1 MTSPLLLLFVSLLRW
16 PWGRPSPTPNDVG
29 LHLSPGARGSV
40 RLFMGTRVAIM
51 LSGGSDR
58 VCDAA
63 CLPPRETEIAS
74 LGEEVTEKQLSPNN
88 LGKDKNWV

>member
-1 MTSPLLLLFVSLLRW
+1 
-16 PWGRPSPTPNDVG
+16 
-29 LHLSPGARGSV
+29 
-40 RLFMGTRVAIM
+40 M

-63 CLPPRETEIAS
+63 CLHPRETEKAS

>member
-1 MTSPLLLLFVSLLRW
+1 
-16 PWGRPSPTPNDVG
+16 
-29 LHLSPGARGSV
+29 
-40 RLFMGTRVAIM
+40 MGTRVAIM

-63 CLPPRETEIAS
+63 CLHPRETEIAS